1 MTDKEPIKWDD
12 ETKWA
17 YEKCK
22 QVEEPKE
29 QIIIDGGDIL
39 KEQQENKKI
48 NRNCKYYH
56 PNNKCGLK
64 AWCMLNARKCNVNAD
79 YCQLKLRKQLAR
91 KTQECEKLSILAQE
105 ESARNAYIE
114 YELNDKLKQK
124 TQECEQLKEDFHD
137 MNEQLKDYKELHE
150 KLIDQNASL
159 QKQVEDM
166 LEWQKT
172 VVRLFDRTCRCQSL
186 DEKTAICKENGK
198 ECISIV
204 GCRDCYRKALEEIED
219 FTKKHCDFW
228 CSGNRVLDIINKAKR
243 EGK

>member
-29 QIIIDGGDIL
+29 PIIIDGVDITGCVNCL
-39 KEQQENKKI
+39 RFCMTTKKPEAI
-48 NRNCKYYH
+48 CKIYE
-56 PNNKCGLK
+56 
-64 AWCMLNARKCNVNAD
+64 
-79 YCQLKLRKQLAR
+79 YCSKKPDCYFKQLAR

-124 TQECEQLKEDFHD
+124 TQECEQLKEDF
-137 MNEQLKDYKELHE
+137 
-150 KLIDQNASL
+150 

-172 VVRLFDRTCRCQSL
+172 VVSLFDKTCRCSSL

-204 GCRDCYRKALEEIED
+204 GCRDRYRKALAEIEEYIYNNTD
-219 FTKKHCDFW
+219 F
-228 CSGNRVLDIINKAKR
+228 DINDSIQSKTAGYDILQIIKDV
-243 EGK
+243 